1 MKQRFFKADSISF
14 PIINGYKPDSYK
26 EENIMAKVL
35 VIADIKQGVLKGSTA
50 ELLSKAKALGAETAV
65 VAIGSNIESLIPD
78 LANAGSDTQYIAD
91 DPGLE
96 LFSAGPYASCVVDA
110 AKQFGANLIWF
121 GFSESGKA
129 AAPRVAAQ
137 LDVACATDIT
147 DIILSGDQIE
157 ITRPAIANKVI
168 QRVKTNTEQLVA
180 VVRAGAFEAAEGI
193 SGTEN
198 VVKLSPPAPDLKA
211 VIKEI
216 LSDASGEIDLAD
228 ADVVISVGRGVKD
241 EAGAD
246 LVKELA
252 NDLKAGFGS
261 SRAMVDAG
269 FMPHN
274 KQVGQTGKI
283 VAPGLYMA
291 IGISGAIQHLAGMNG
306 SKVIL
311 AVNKDP
317 EAPIFNVAD
326 YGIVGDLF
334 EVVPILRE
342 EINKVRT

>member
-1 MKQRFFKADSISF
+1 
-14 PIINGYKPDSYK
+14 
-26 EENIMAKVL
+26 MAKVL

-50 ELLSKAKALGAETAV
+50 ELLSKAKAIGAETAV
-65 VAIGSNIESLIPD
+65 VAIGSNIEPLIPE
-78 LANAGSDTQYIAD
+78 LVGAGSDTQYIVD

-96 LFSAGPYASCVVDA
+96 LFTAGPYASCVVDA
-110 AKQFGANLIWF
+110 AKQFGADLIWF

-129 AAPRVAAQ
+129 VAPRVAVKLEA
-137 LDVACATDIT
+137 ACATEIT
-147 DIILSGDQIE
+147 GVEIHEEQIE
-157 ITRPAIANKVI
+157 VIRPAITNKVM
-168 QRVKTNTEQLVA
+168 QRVKINTSQLVA
-180 VVRAGAFEAAEGI
+180 VVRAGAFEATEGI
-193 SGTEN
+193 TGTEN
-198 VVKLSPPAPDLKA
+198 VVKLSPPTPDLKA
-211 VIKEI
+211 VIKELI
-216 LSDASGEIDLAD
+216 SDASGEIDLAE
-228 ADVVISVGRGVKD
+228 ADIVVSVGRGVKD
-241 EAGAD
+241 QTGVD

-261 SRAMVDAG
+261 SRAMVDGG
-269 FMPHN
+269 FMANN

-283 VAPGLYMA
+283 VAPSLYMA

-334 EVVPILRE
+334 EVVPILRD
-342 EINKVRT
+342 EINKIRT

>member
-1 MKQRFFKADSISF
+1 
-14 PIINGYKPDSYK
+14 
-26 EENIMAKVL
+26 MAKVL
-35 VIADIKQGVLKGSTA
+35 VIADIKEGVLKGSTA
-50 ELLSKAKALGAETAV
+50 ELLSKAKAIGAETAV
-65 VAIGSNIESLIPD
+65 VAIGSKIEPLTPE
-78 LANAGSDTQYIAD
+78 LVGVGSDTQYIAD

-110 AKQFGANLIWF
+110 AKQFGADLIWF

-129 AAPRVAAQ
+129 AAPRVAVKLEA
-137 LDVACATDIT
+137 ACATEIT
-147 DIILSGDQIE
+147 DVEIHEEQIE
-157 ITRPAIANKVI
+157 VIRPAITNKVM
-168 QRVKTNTEQLVA
+168 QRVKLNTPQLVA
-180 VVRAGAFEAAEGI
+180 VVRAGAFEATEGI
-193 SGTEN
+193 TGTEN

-211 VIKEI
+211 VIKELI
-216 LSDASGEIDLAD
+216 SDASGEIDLAE
-228 ADVVISVGRGVKD
+228 ADIVVSVGRGVKD
-241 EAGAD
+241 QAGVD

-261 SRAMVDAG
+261 SRAMVDGG
-269 FMPHN
+269 FMAHN

-283 VAPGLYMA
+283 VAPSLYMA

-306 SKVIL
+306 SKVVL

-334 EVVPILRE
+334 EVVPILRD
-342 EINKVRT
+342 EINKIRT

>member
-1 MKQRFFKADSISF
+1 
-14 PIINGYKPDSYK
+14 
-26 EENIMAKVL
+26 MAKVL

-65 VAIGSNIESLIPD
+65 VAIGSNIAGLVPE
-78 LANAGSDTQYIAD
+78 LAQAGSDTQYIAD
-91 DPGLE
+91 DPSLE
-96 LFSAGPYASCVVDA
+96 LFSAGPYAACIVDA
-110 AKQFGANLIWF
+110 AKQSGANLIWF

-137 LDVACATDIT
+137 LEVACATEIT
-147 DIILSGDQIE
+147 DVTLDGDQIE
-157 ITRPAIANKVI
+157 IVRPAIANKVM
-168 QRVKTNTEQLVA
+168 QRVKINSAQLVA
-180 VVRAGAFEAAEGI
+180 VVRAGAFEADDSI

-198 VVKLSPPAPDLKA
+198 VVKLSPPAPDVKA
-211 VIKEI
+211 VIKE
-216 LSDASGEIDLAD
+216 LVSDASGDIDLAD
-228 ADVVISVGRGVKD
+228 ADIVISVGRGAKD
-241 EAGAD
+241 QAGVD

-252 NDLKAGFGS
+252 SELNAGFGS
-261 SRAMVDAG
+261 SRAMVDGG
-269 FMPHN
+269 FMAHN

-283 VAPGLYMA
+283 VAPTLYMA

-342 EINKVRT
+342 EIAKVRS

>member
-1 MKQRFFKADSISF
+1 
-14 PIINGYKPDSYK
+14 
-26 EENIMAKVL
+26 MAKVL

-50 ELLSKAKALGAETAV
+50 ELLSKAKAMGAETAV
-65 VAIGSNIESLIPD
+65 AGIGNDIESLIPD
-78 LANAGSDTQYIAD
+78 LVNAGSDTQFIAD

-110 AKQFGANLIWF
+110 ARQFSADMVWF

-129 AAPRVAAQ
+129 VAPRVAAQ
-137 LDVACATDIT
+137 LDAACATEITEADI
-147 DIILSGDQIE
+147 SGDQIE
-157 ITRPAIANKVI
+157 IVRPATANKVL
-168 QRVKTNTEQLVA
+168 QRVKVNASQLVA
-180 VVRAGAFEAAEGI
+180 VIRAGAFEATEGI
-193 SGTEN
+193 AGTEN
-198 VVKLSPPAPDLKA
+198 IVKLSSPAPDAKA
-211 VIKEI
+211 VIKELI
-216 LSDASGEIDLAD
+216 SDASGEIDLAD
-228 ADVVISVGRGVKD
+228 ADIVISVGRGAKD
-241 EAGAD
+241 GEGVA

-252 NDLKAGFGS
+252 GDLNAGFGS
-261 SRAMVDAG
+261 SRAMVDGG

-283 VAPGLYMA
+283 VAPTLYIA
-291 IGISGAIQHLAGMNG
+291 VGISGAIQHLAGISG

-342 EINKVRT
+342 EINKIRA

>member
-1 MKQRFFKADSISF
+1 
-14 PIINGYKPDSYK
+14 
-26 EENIMAKVL
+26 MAKAL

-50 ELLSKAKALGAETAV
+50 QLLSKAKAIGAETAV
-65 VAIGSNIESLIPD
+65 VAIGSNIESLIPS
-78 LANAGSDTQYIAD
+78 LADAGSDTQYVAD

-110 AKQFGANLIWF
+110 AKQFGANMIWF

-129 AAPRVAAQ
+129 VAPRVAAQ
-137 LDVACATDIT
+137 LDAACATDIT
-147 DIILSGDQIE
+147 DVMLEGDQIE
-157 ITRPAIANKVI
+157 VIRPAITNKVL
-168 QRVKTNTEQLVA
+168 QRVKVNTEQMVA
-180 VVRAGAFEAAEGI
+180 VVRAGAFEATEGI
-193 SGTEN
+193 TGTEN

-211 VIKEI
+211 AVKEI
-216 LSDASGEIDLAD
+216 VSDAGSEIDLAD
-228 ADVVISVGRGVKD
+228 ANVVISVGRGAKD
-241 EAGAD
+241 QAGID
-246 LVKELA
+246 LVRELA

-269 FMPHN
+269 LLPHS

-283 VAPGLYMA
+283 VAPALYIA
-291 IGISGAIQHLAGMNG
+291 IGISGAIQHLAGMKG

-342 EINKVRT
+342 EIKKIAS

>member
-1 MKQRFFKADSISF
+1 
-14 PIINGYKPDSYK
+14 
-26 EENIMAKVL
+26 MAKAL

-50 ELLSKAKALGAETAV
+50 ELLSKAKSIGAETAV
-65 VAIGSNIESLIPD
+65 VAIGSNIEPLIPS
-78 LANAGSDTQYIAD
+78 LVNAGSDTQYVAD
-91 DPGLE
+91 DPGLD

-110 AKQFGANLIWF
+110 AKQFGANLILF

-129 AAPRVAAQ
+129 VAPRVAAQ
-137 LDVACATDIT
+137 LDAACATDIT
-147 DIILSGDQIE
+147 DVMLQGDQIE
-157 ITRPAIANKVI
+157 VIRPAITNKVL
-168 QRVKTNTEQLVA
+168 QRVKVNTEQLAA
-180 VVRAGAFEAAEGI
+180 VVRAGAFEATEGI
-193 SGTEN
+193 TGTEN

-216 LSDASGEIDLAD
+216 VSEAGGEIDLAD
-228 ADVVISVGRGVKD
+228 ANVVISVGRGAKD
-241 EAGAD
+241 QAGID

-269 FMPHN
+269 LLPHY

-283 VAPGLYMA
+283 VAPTLYIA
-291 IGISGAIQHLAGMNG
+291 IGISGAIQHLAGMKG

-342 EINKVRT
+342 EIKKIGS

>member
-1 MKQRFFKADSISF
+1 
-14 PIINGYKPDSYK
+14 
-26 EENIMAKVL
+26 MAKVL

-50 ELLSKAKALGAETAV
+50 QLLSKAKAIGAETAV
-65 VAIGSNIESLIPD
+65 VAIGCNIESLIPG
-78 LANAGSDTQYIAD
+78 LVNAGSDTQYIAD

-110 AKQFGANLIWF
+110 ARQFGANLIWF

-129 AAPRVAAQ
+129 VAPRVAAQ

-147 DIILSGDQIE
+147 DVMLQADQIE
-157 ITRPAIANKVI
+157 IIRPAITNKVL
-168 QRVKTNTEQLVA
+168 QRVKIHTGQLVA
-180 VVRAGAFEAAEGI
+180 VVRAGAFEATEGI
-193 SGTEN
+193 TGTEN
-198 VVKLSPPAPDLKA
+198 VIKLSPPAPDLKA
-211 VIKEI
+211 VIRQI
-216 LSDASGEIDLAD
+216 LSEASGEIDLAD
-228 ADVVISVGRGVKD
+228 ANIVVSVGRGAKD
-241 EAGAD
+241 QAGID

-261 SRAMVDAG
+261 TRAMVDAG
-269 FMPHN
+269 FIPHY

-283 VAPGLYMA
+283 VAPTLYMA
-291 IGISGAIQHLAGMNG
+291 IGISGAIQHLAGMKG

-342 EINKVRT
+342 EIKKIRR

>member
-1 MKQRFFKADSISF
+1 
-14 PIINGYKPDSYK
+14 
-26 EENIMAKVL
+26 MAKVL
-35 VIADIKQGVLKGSTA
+35 VVADIKEGVLKGSTA
-50 ELLSKAKALGAETAV
+50 ELLSKAKAIGAETAV
-65 VAIGSNIESLIPD
+65 VAIGSNIEALVPE

-91 DPGLE
+91 HPGLE
-96 LFSAGPYASCVVDA
+96 LFSAGPYAACVADA
-110 AKQFGANLIWF
+110 ARQSSANMIWF

-137 LDVACATDIT
+137 LEVACATEIT
-147 DIILSGDQIE
+147 DVTLDGDQIE
-157 ITRPAIANKVI
+157 FVRPAIANKVM
-168 QRVKTNTEQLVA
+168 QRVKVNTPQLVA
-180 VVRAGAFEAAEGI
+180 VVRAGAFEADPGV

-198 VVKLSPPAPDLKA
+198 VVKLSAPAADIKA
-211 VIKEI
+211 VIKE
-216 LSDASGEIDLAD
+216 LVSDASGEIDLAD
-228 ADVVISVGRGVKD
+228 ADIVISVGRGAKD
-241 EAGAD
+241 QAGVD
-246 LVKELA
+246 LVRELA
-252 NDLKAGFGS
+252 SDLNAGFGS
-261 SRAMVDAG
+261 SRAMVDGG

-283 VAPGLYMA
+283 VAPTLYMA

-334 EVVPILRE
+334 DVVPVLKA
-342 EINKVRT
+342 EIAKVRS

>member
-1 MKQRFFKADSISF
+1 
-14 PIINGYKPDSYK
+14 
-26 EENIMAKVL
+26 MAKVL

-50 ELLSKAKALGAETAV
+50 ELLSKARAIGAETAV
-65 VAIGSNIESLIPD
+65 LAIGSNIQSLIPA
-78 LANAGSDTQYIAD
+78 LVKAGSDTQYMAD

-96 LFSAGPYASCVVDA
+96 LFSAGPYASCVVEA
-110 AKQFGANLIWF
+110 AKQSGANLIWF

-129 AAPRVAAQ
+129 VAPRVAAQ
-137 LDVACATDIT
+137 LDAACATDIT
-147 DIILSGDQIE
+147 DVKLQGDQIE
-157 ITRPAIANKVI
+157 IQRPAITNKVI
-168 QRVKTNTEQLVA
+168 QRVKINAGRLVA
-180 VVRAGAFEAAEGI
+180 VVRAGAFEANEGI
-193 SGTEN
+193 TGTEN
-198 VVKLSPPAPDLKA
+198 VVKISTPASDLKA
-211 VIKEI
+211 VIKQI
-216 LSDASGEIDLAD
+216 LSEASGEIDLTD
-228 ADVVISVGRGVKD
+228 ANIGVSVGRGVKD
-241 EAGAD
+241 QTGIA

-269 FMPHN
+269 FMPHY

-291 IGISGAIQHLAGMNG
+291 IGISGAIQHLAGMKG

-342 EINKVRT
+342 EIKKVRG

>member
-1 MKQRFFKADSISF
+1 
-14 PIINGYKPDSYK
+14 
-26 EENIMAKVL
+26 MAKVL
-35 VIADIKQGVLKGSTA
+35 VVADIKEGAVKGSTT
-50 ELLSKAKALGAETAV
+50 ELLSKAKAIGAETAV
-65 VAIGSNIESLIPD
+65 VAIGSGIGSLVSD
-78 LANAGSDTQYIAD
+78 LANAGSDTQYMAD
-91 DPGLE
+91 DAGLE
-96 LFSAGPYASCVVDA
+96 MFSAGPYAACVVDA
-110 AKQFGANLIWF
+110 ANQFGADMIWF

-137 LDVACATDIT
+137 LDAACATEIT
-147 DIILSGDQIE
+147 DVTLDGDKIE
-157 ITRPAIANKVI
+157 YVRPATANKVL
-168 QRVKTNTEQLVA
+168 QRVKVNSKQLVA
-180 VVRAGAFEAAEGI
+180 VVRAGAFEAQEGI

-198 VVKLSPPAPDLKA
+198 AVTLSAPAADLKA
-211 VIKEI
+211 VIKELI
-216 LSDASGEIDLAD
+216 SDASGEIDLAD
-228 ADVVISVGRGVKD
+228 ADIVISVGRGAKD
-241 EAGAD
+241 QAGVD
-246 LVKELA
+246 MVKELA

-269 FMPHN
+269 LMAHN

-283 VAPGLYMA
+283 VAPSLYMA

-342 EINKVRT
+342 EIKKVRN

>member
-1 MKQRFFKADSISF
+1 
-14 PIINGYKPDSYK
+14 
-26 EENIMAKVL
+26 MAKVL
-35 VIADIKQGVLKGSTA
+35 VIAEIKQGVIKSSTT
-50 ELLSKAKALGAETAV
+50 ELLSKAKAIGAEASV
-65 VAIGSNIESLIPD
+65 VAIGSNIESLIPG
-78 LANAGSDTQYIAD
+78 LVKAGSDTQYVAN

-110 AKQFGANLIWF
+110 AKQFGADQIWF

-129 AAPRVAAQ
+129 VAPRVAAQ
-137 LDVACATDIT
+137 LDAACATEIT
-147 DIILSGDQIE
+147 DVTLQGGQIE
-157 ITRPAIANKVI
+157 VYRPAITNKVM
-168 QRVKTNTEQLVA
+168 QRVKVNIERLVA
-180 VVRAGAFEAAEGI
+180 VVRAGAFEATEGI
-193 SGTEN
+193 TGTEN

-211 VIKEI
+211 VIKE
-216 LSDASGEIDLAD
+216 LVSDASGDIDLAD
-228 ADVVISVGRGVKD
+228 ADIVISVGRGAKD
-241 EAGAD
+241 QAGID

-252 NDLKAGFGS
+252 NDLAAGFGS
-261 SRAMVDAG
+261 SRAMVDGG
-269 FMPHN
+269 FMPHG

-283 VAPGLYMA
+283 VAPNLYMA
-291 IGISGAIQHLAGMNG
+291 FGISGAIQHLAGMNG

-342 EINKVRT
+342 EIKKIRT

>member
-1 MKQRFFKADSISF
+1 
-14 PIINGYKPDSYK
+14 
-26 EENIMAKVL
+26 MAKVL

-50 ELLSKAKALGAETAV
+50 QLLSKAKAIGAEAAV
-65 VAIGSNIESLIPD
+65 VAIGRNLEPLIPG
-78 LANAGSDTQYIAD
+78 LVNAGSDTQYIAD

-96 LFSAGPYASCVVDA
+96 LFSAGPYATCVVDA
-110 AKQFGANLIWF
+110 AKQFGADLIWF

-129 AAPRVAAQ
+129 VAPRVAAQ

-147 DIILSGDQIE
+147 DVMLQGDQVE
-157 ITRPAIANKVI
+157 IVRPAITNKVL
-168 QRVKTNTEQLVA
+168 QRVKIHTGQLVA
-180 VVRAGAFEAAEGI
+180 VVRAGAFEATEGI
-193 SGTEN
+193 TGTEN
-198 VVKLSPPAPDLKA
+198 VIKLSPPAPDLKA
-211 VIKEI
+211 AIRQI
-216 LSDASGEIDLAD
+216 LSEASGEIDLAD
-228 ADVVISVGRGVKD
+228 ANIVVSVGRGAKD
-241 EAGAD
+241 QAGID

-261 SRAMVDAG
+261 TRAMVDAG
-269 FMPHN
+269 FIPHY

-283 VAPGLYMA
+283 VAPALYMA
-291 IGISGAIQHLAGMNG
+291 IGISGAIQHLAGMKG

-342 EINKVRT
+342 ELKKIRS